1 MARDPKQLRKAY
13 EIKIGKDRADKLS
26 DDQIGLL
33 SKFYNQLS
41 ESEQSDIDSGIL
53 MGYNNTPLHQM
64 AEEFISEKEDTPED
78 NSVSVATAIDEDDDD
93 NFEPLGLEELLGDI
107 REEGKKENAL
117 AIYEGT
123 REDDLVDEE
132 IDERILKLI
141 GLNEVFDID
150 YSTYL
155 TLLKEKM
162 VAARMTDSKLSTE
175 ESELL
180 TNEFKRVKGKVGRFV
195 IKKKKV
201 NIGNAPENQAI
212 KANKL
217 LPPSS
222 LTPPE
227 ASKDKDTFKKEK
239 KTEKVSKDSQYLL
252 DITKTLK
259 SIKDILT
266 KQSKLNENIKNSERK
281 RLEKE
286 RRSGREEDR
295 EKKNKGGN
303 FLGNIKKVAPS
314 LGIFDT
320 IVRFITNVLLGKTI
334 LGLMDWMSDPAN
346 KKKLEAIGNFLKD
359 WWPALTAAF
368 LFFATPLGGFVRL
381 MVKTLGGLTKF
392 LLKNSLKLLKF
403 AGKNPIAAAAIAI
416 IGGAA
421 IGGIMQSVTPS
432 NDPERAK
439 EGKTQLEDTQD
450 FGGTTGAPI
459 SGDMLGFA
467 AGGLVQAYSKG
478 GLVQGLSDNI
488 VNLSQK
494 TNKVTYASG
503 GGLVG
508 GDTNN
513 ITYASGGGLINPKIV
528 KNIIHASGGGIIGGN
543 NNYFSSSPKITYASG
558 GGLINSRNANNITY
572 ASGGGLVG
580 GNINN
585 ITYASGGGLINS
597 RNANNITYASGG
609 GLIGNYFNSSPKITY
624 ASGGGLI
631 NSRNTNNINYASGGG
646 LINSK
651 NINNTNSTNSTSN
664 TTYASG
670 GGFIGGDTNNTTTYA
685 SSPKITYASGGGS
698 ISRNINAIN
707 YFSGGGPS
715 LGTDT
720 VPAMLTPGE
729 FVMSKGAVNK
739 FGANT
744 MMAMNKAGGGTNK
757 PKVISG
763 TSFASG
769 GGLIGGNNNY
779 FNSSPKITYASGG
792 GLVDALSFLP
802 GTGTV
807 MAPRA
812 SGTGQYADQGTTVQK
827 FLGMPIPGSMKR
839 SKYTSE
845 DIQRYNRLDTGDP
858 SRYLESYDAQ
868 DSRSESINKIYSKY
882 GRTPTSPAV
891 RSKKRE
897 VSDTPT
903 PGTSQKE
910 RNGRSNSMSDF
921 GKSITNIGPNIETII
936 RRKNEIDKQI
946 EFLSTGKTKAYS
958 GGGVVSLSNNIN
970 YFSGGGLSRGTDTVP
985 AMLTPGEFVMSK
997 GAVNKFG
1004 TSTMMSM
1011 NKAGGG
1017 TNKPKVISGTSFA
1030 SGGGFVNSQ
1039 PKGPK
1044 ISDADFATLLAITA
1058 LEDTDAQGR
1067 ADVAQSLYNRLYS
1080 VNTYGSNYNQSN
1092 NTLKSII
1099 TAKSEGGRKG
1109 GGQYEPTF
1117 GNPQDWKNITD
1128 MKSAASAVVNSEK
1141 GRKYGYTMETAMQQI
1156 LDTKKAISNPDLQ
1169 KKAREHVQ
1177 GRTYFLGKSEQ
1188 KYMEPGDV
1196 LRDPDR
1202 NFFSMWYDEDKIYG
1216 KERANIASP
1225 MPQRLIPPP
1234 SPIIPKSSE
1243 TKVTP
1248 QKAGPKGLIESL
1260 TDEQG
1265 MSGFYMKP
1273 INAIFGNRSS
1283 NDLSIDKNVRPIIP
1297 EPPPSKSM
1305 KNGTINLP
1313 PIDLGGGGRS
1323 PYQEA
1328 IPSVQGS
1335 QEPKFPAISQMS
1347 RNIRK
1352 KKLDTYGV
1360 IL

>member
-1 MARDPKQLRKAY
+1 
-13 EIKIGKDRADKLS
+13 
-26 DDQIGLL
+26 
-33 SKFYNQLS
+33 
-41 ESEQSDIDSGIL
+41 
-53 MGYNNTPLHQM
+53 
-64 AEEFISEKEDTPED
+64 
-78 NSVSVATAIDEDDDD
+78 
-93 NFEPLGLEELLGDI
+93 
-107 REEGKKENAL
+107 
-117 AIYEGT
+117 
-123 REDDLVDEE
+123 
-132 IDERILKLI
+132 
-141 GLNEVFDID
+141 
-150 YSTYL
+150 
-155 TLLKEKM
+155 
-162 VAARMTDSKLSTE
+162 
-175 ESELL
+175 
-180 TNEFKRVKGKVGRFV
+180 
-195 IKKKKV
+195 
-201 NIGNAPENQAI
+201 
-212 KANKL
+212 
-217 LPPSS
+217 
-222 LTPPE
+222 
-227 ASKDKDTFKKEK
+227 
-239 KTEKVSKDSQYLL
+239 
-252 DITKTLK
+252 
-259 SIKDILT
+259 
-266 KQSKLNENIKNSERK
+266 
-281 RLEKE
+281 
-286 RRSGREEDR
+286 
-295 EKKNKGGN
+295 
-303 FLGNIKKVAPS
+303 
-314 LGIFDT
+314 
-320 IVRFITNVLLGKTI
+320 
-334 LGLMDWMSDPAN
+334 
-346 KKKLEAIGNFLKD
+346 
-359 WWPALTAAF
+359 
-368 LFFATPLGGFVRL
+368 
-381 MVKTLGGLTKF
+381 
-392 LLKNSLKLLKF
+392 
-403 AGKNPIAAAAIAI
+403 
-416 IGGAA
+416 
-421 IGGIMQSVTPS
+421 
-432 NDPERAK
+432 
-439 EGKTQLEDTQD
+439 
-450 FGGTTGAPI
+450 
-459 SGDMLGFA
+459 
-467 AGGLVQAYSKG
+467 
-478 GLVQGLSDNI
+478 
-488 VNLSQK
+488 
-494 TNKVTYASG
+494 
-503 GGLVG
+503 
-508 GDTNN
+508 
-513 ITYASGGGLINPKIV
+513 
-528 KNIIHASGGGIIGGN
+528 
-543 NNYFSSSPKITYASG
+543 
-558 GGLINSRNANNITY
+558 
-572 ASGGGLVG
+572 
-580 GNINN
+580 
-585 ITYASGGGLINS
+585 
-597 RNANNITYASGG
+597 
-609 GLIGNYFNSSPKITY
+609 
-624 ASGGGLI
+624 
-631 NSRNTNNINYASGGG
+631 
-646 LINSK
+646 
-651 NINNTNSTNSTSN
+651 
-664 TTYASG
+664 
-670 GGFIGGDTNNTTTYA
+670 
-685 SSPKITYASGGGS
+685 
-698 ISRNINAIN
+698 
-707 YFSGGGPS
+707 
-715 LGTDT
+715 
-720 VPAMLTPGE
+720 
-729 FVMSKGAVNK
+729 
-739 FGANT
+739 
-744 MMAMNKAGGGTNK
+744 
-757 PKVISG
+757 
-763 TSFASG
+763 
-769 GGLIGGNNNY
+769 
-779 FNSSPKITYASGG
+779 
-792 GLVDALSFLP
+792 
-802 GTGTV
+802 

-1188 KYMEPGDV
+1188 RYMEPGDV

-1248 QKAGPKGLIESL
+1248 QKVGPKGLIESL

-1335 QEPKFPAISQMS
+1335 QEPKFPAISQMA